1 MSKFLILSLLR
12 QVNELVGILYAI
24 QETDGISEELFR
36 LVITQSQVIAKEL
49 ESQLILTIKT
59 EDQDNE

>member
-12 QVNELVGILYAI
+12 QV
-24 QETDGISEELFR
+24 

-49 ESQLILTIKT
+49 ESQLILIIKT